1 MALLTTQ
8 QIKPTT
14 TAVNQQKPVAQVA
27 PLPKAATKVGNIPV
41 QPVTK
46 AAAVYQPKAINATT
60 REVSGNELVE
70 NRLNNLISSNSEYI
84 KLAEAKAKEQS
95 AGRGLLNSSLAAG
108 AGRAAAISAALPI
121 AQQDASTYATQALTN
136 QQATNQFSLQDK
148 QFEQQKG
155 LLSQEFANTT
165 ARDSTLFGYDMA
177 KQTQQQGWQSG
188 ESALDRQQQLKM
200 SDKQFDQQ
208 KGLLQ
213 QEFIN
218 TTARDKTLYGYDL
231 GKMDKDFANASVRDK
246 TLYNYDLSKQQQA
259 QGWQAQQTE
268 ADRKWQA
275 EQAKVQA
282 EQQAALTEK
291 RDKLLAS
298 LQTKSQKD
306 TLDVEIK
313 RMQAEFDFRAKE
325 SALNMS
331 QQNRMAFAEA
341 QNRLMNQYLES
352 MQSIYQNSGMN
363 PEQQEAAVAKMRSEV
378 QAQLDLTSLLFAG
391 FSGIGGATTPTGPI
405 TKPNPVA
412 IIPKPDIGQL
422 TGGNTK
428 PGRLPTLDQLVGQ
441 QPAQPKAP
449 PKTNAEAGWKIT
461 SSARGIM
468 IVTGPNGET
477 KRFNGPS
484 DATAFL
490 AKAPDK

>member
-41 QPVTK
+41 APMTTTSANAGIWPGYRGDAPPVTPG
-46 AAAVYQPKAINATT
+46 AQEQPKPIAATT
-60 REVSGNELVE
+60 REVGNNELVE
-70 NRLNNLISSNSEYI
+70 NRLNNLISGNSEYI
-84 KLAEAKAKEQS
+84 KLAEAKAKEQA

-108 AGRAAAISAALPI
+108 AGRGAAISAALPI
-121 AQQDASTYATQALTN
+121 AQQDASTYANQALTN
-136 QQATNQFSLQDK
+136 QQATNQFNLQDK
-148 QFEQQKG
+148 QYEQQKA
-155 LLSQEFANTT
+155 LSSQA
-165 ARDSTLFGYDMA
+165 FGYDMA

-188 ESALDRQQQLKM
+188 ETAKDR
-200 SDKQFDQQ
+200 
-208 KGLLQ
+208 
-213 QEFIN
+213 E
-218 TTARDKTLYGYDL
+218 
-231 GKMDKDFANASVRDK
+231 
-246 TLYNYDLSKQQQA
+246 
-259 QGWQAQQTE
+259 
-268 ADRKWQA
+268 WQA

-298 LQTKSQKD
+298 LQTQSQKD
-306 TLDVEIK
+306 TLSVEVQ

-352 MQSIYQNSGMN
+352 MQSIYQNSSMK
-363 PEQQEAAVAKMRSEV
+363 PDQQEAAVAKMRSEV
-378 QAQLDLTSLLFAG
+378 QAQLDLTSLLFAD
-391 FSGIGGATTPTGPI
+391 FSGIGGTTTPTGPI
-405 TKPNPVA
+405 TKPNPGA

-428 PGRLPTLDQLVGQ
+428 PGGLPTLEDLVGK
-441 QPAQPKAP
+441 QPGSSGGSTTA
-449 PKTNAEAGWKIT
+449 PKTNAAAGWKI
-461 SSARGIM
+461 SRSNPSGAW
-468 IVTGPNGET
+468 VTGPNGET
-477 KRFNGPS
+477 KHFASRPDAERFLG
-484 DATAFL
+484 
-490 AKAPDK
+490 KAPDTAK

>member
-8 QIKPTT
+8 QIKPAT
-14 TAVNQQKPVAQVA
+14 QQKQVAQVA
-27 PLPKAATKVGNIPV
+27 PLPKTVTKVGNIPV
-41 QPVTK
+41 TPVTK

-70 NRLNNLISSNSEYI
+70 NRLNNLISGNSEYI

-121 AQQDASTYATQALTN
+121 AQQDASTHANQALSN

-165 ARDSTLFGYDMA
+165 ARDSTLFGYDMS

-188 ESALDRQQQLKM
+188 EAAKDRNLQSDLQKDDQAFRGDQAGLDRTLQTTLQK
-200 SDKQFDQQ
+200 DDQSW
-208 KGLLQ
+208 
-213 QEFIN
+213 
-218 TTARDKTLYGYDL
+218 R
-231 GKMDKDFANASVRDK
+231 S
-246 TLYNYDLSKQQQA
+246 
-259 QGWQAQQTE
+259 TE
-268 ADRKWQA
+268 ADRDRTQQSALQKDDQAFRGGQAQLDRDWQA
-275 EQAKVQA
+275 SQNERQA
-282 EQQAALTEK
+282 ELTEK

-298 LQTKSQKD
+298 LQTQTQKD
-306 TLDVEIK
+306 TLGVELQ

-325 SALNMS
+325 SAINMN

-352 MQSIYQNSGMN
+352 MQSIYNN
-363 PEQQEAAVAKMRSEV
+363 PNMKPDQQEAAVAKMRGEV
-378 QAQLDLTSLLFAG
+378 QAQLDLTSLLFAD

-405 TKPNPVA
+405 TKPNPGA

-428 PGRLPTLDQLVGQ
+428 PGGLPTLEDLVGQ
-441 QPAQPKAP
+441 QPGNTGGTTTA
-449 PKTNAEAGWKIT
+449 PKTNAAAGWTISQSGRSGT
-461 SSARGIM
+461 T
-468 IVTGPNGET
+468 VTGPNGET
-477 KRFNGPS
+477 KHFASHRDAEQFLGKAP
-484 DATAFL
+484 ATA
-490 AKAPDK
+490 K